1 MESAF
6 IFAYGFIQTPEYF
19 DKYAKEY
26 MSPGKKITNLSALYE
41 SYKFYL
47 FEVIPSETESVKL
60 LCCTRY
66 ALVPENFQV
75 QKIGNILEY
84 TWEEYMRISCIASHI
99 PFNSAYV
106 ATMDK
111 RMLDL
116 YNSTMS
122 EICENTHYTPAD
134 FILARVVVPQEKC
147 PLIHVQ
153 CCVNRN
159 NISAYAETY
168 EHARDTD

>member
-26 MSPGKKITNLSALYE
+26 MSVGKKITNLNALYE
-41 SYKFYL
+41 SFKFYL

-66 ALVPENFQV
+66 VLVPENFRI
-75 QKIGNILEY
+75 QKIGDMLEY

-99 PFNSAYV
+99 PFNSAHL
-106 ATMDK
+106 AIMDQK
-111 RMLDL
+111 MLDL
-116 YNSTMS
+116 YNSTMI
-122 EICENTHYTPAD
+122 EICENIHYTPAE
-134 FILARVVVPQEKC
+134 FILTHVVVPQESC
-147 PLIHVQ
+147 PLIHAK
-153 CCVNRN
+153 CCINKS
-159 NISAYAETY
+159 NISAYAEMY
-168 EHARDTD
+168 ERVHNTD